1 MAKKEKKEK
10 KQKKEND
17 GEGIGSKILS
27 FFFVILIIVVWVAIF
42 AALIKL
48 DVGGFGSTMLRPV
61 LKDVPVI
68 NLILPEP
75 SEEELAKEAEENSD
89 DNKIAT
95 LSQAKEMIAKLEEEN
110 SKLNENNKKL
120 KEQNDDLNKQVERLK
135 VFEEN
140 QKKFQEEKE
149 QFYNQIV
156 YGENAPDA
164 DTYIK
169 WYESI
174 DPAYAE
180 SIYRQLISDKQAN
193 SDIKNIA
200 KTYSNM
206 KPKEA
211 AAVLEKMSNDLDTV
225 AKILNAM
232 NADSRAKIM
241 DQMNADF
248 AANVTKKLMP

>member
-1 MAKKEKKEK
+1 MAKKEK
-10 KQKKEND
+10 KQKKEKD
-17 GEGIGSKILS
+17 GESIGSKILS

-68 NLILPEP
+68 NMILPEP
-75 SEEELAKEAEENSD
+75 SEEELEKEAEENSD
-89 DNKIAT
+89 ENKIAT
-95 LSQAKEMIAKLEEEN
+95 LSQAKDMIAQLEAEN
-110 SKLNENNKKL
+110 SKLNENNKSL
-120 KEQNDDLNKQVERLK
+120 KEQNADLQKQVDRLK
-135 VFEEN
+135 VFEDN
-140 QKKFQEEKE
+140 QNQFQQEKE
-149 QFYNQIV
+149 QFYSQIV

-180 SIYRQLISDKQAN
+180 SIYRQLLSNKQSDSEMK
-193 SDIKNIA
+193 DLA

-211 AAVLEKMSNDLDTV
+211 ATVLEKMSNDLDTV
-225 AKILNAM
+225 ARILSAM
-232 NADSRAKIM
+232 SADSRAKIM
-241 DQMNADF
+241 DQMDPAF
-248 AANVTKKLMP
+248 AANVTKKLLP

>member
-1 MAKKEKKEK
+1 MAKKDK
-10 KQKKEND
+10 KQKKEKD

-48 DVGGFGSTMLRPV
+48 DVGGFGSTVLRPV

-68 NLILPEP
+68 NMILPEP
-75 SEEELAKEAEENSD
+75 SEEELEKEAEENSE

-95 LSQAKEMIAKLEEEN
+95 LSQAKDMIAQLEAEN
-110 SKLNENNKKL
+110 SKLNDNNKSL
-120 KEQNDDLNKQVERLK
+120 KEQNADLQKQIDRLK

-140 QKKFQEEKE
+140 QNQFQQEKE
-149 QFYNQIV
+149 QFYSEIV

-180 SIYRQLISDKQAN
+180 SIYRQLLSNKQSD
-193 SDIKNIA
+193 SDMKDLA

-211 AAVLEKMSNDLDTV
+211 ATVLEKMSNDLDTV
-225 AKILNAM
+225 ARILSAM
-232 NADSRAKIM
+232 SADSRAKIM
-241 DQMNADF
+241 DQMDPAF
-248 AANVTKKLMP
+248 AANVTKKLLP